1 MRRNALAAAGLLAA
15 LAMTLSAQDARN
27 GTGDAAVAQE
37 YARWALEALQS
48 GRLAEAEEALERASD
63 FADLSSDLSYLLAL
77 ARLRSGRPMGAV
89 LEAAR
94 RGRKADRWRIYS
106 DADAAKLESRA
117 LIGIRAFDEA
127 LSVIARLPED
137 ADTAYLRLQALRG
150 AEDGR
155 SFQRAFRAALDAYP
169 ADPRFAR
176 FLLESLAGRL
186 PGEGE
191 QALVDA
197 VLRRLPSLIPLE
209 QRLGYLAAPFVR
221 DADERRRMVGAYRAL
236 GNPDIASLAPAL
248 ELGLM
253 DEKTAVDELFAAS
266 RGGIT
271 DIAVFRALWKLLRN
285 DAARSAFGAAF
296 SDFSG
301 VLTEDG
307 DGDGRPESSVRY
319 ERGQVLSFAYDADQ
333 DGIWEGELDFQD
345 GLPVAGTLAAEG
357 ERSSASAPF
366 ARPVSREERGS
377 LRIFW
382 ERYPAVRR
390 AELGSHVF
398 HAVPGA
404 FHAAPVQMAGLFGSF
419 LYPRWDERQARISER
434 SLVSFSFAVERPGS
448 LMDGSVERIELLRGI
463 PQRALAVYGGRPIA
477 VTEYERGMPARQR
490 LDLDADGRMETRRRF
505 RVEASLPADYD
516 PLRVEGRL
524 EYSESDWDGDG
535 LYEYTERYAAD
546 GSVERSWEK

>member
-1 MRRNALAAAGLLAA
+1 MRLSALAAMGLLAA
-15 LAMTLSAQDARN
+15 FAVTLSAQDARS
-27 GTGDAAVAQE
+27 GTGDAAVARA
-37 YARWALEALQS
+37 YALWAMEALQS

-77 ARLRSGRPMGAV
+77 ARFRSARPMGAV
-89 LEAAR
+89 IEAVR
-94 RGRKADRWRIYS
+94 RGRKADRWHLYS
-106 DADAAKLESRA
+106 DVDGAKLESRA
-117 LIGIRAFDEA
+117 LIAIRSFEGA
-127 LSVIARLPED
+127 LFILSRLPED

-169 ADPRFAR
+169 ADPRFAC

-186 PGEGE
+186 PREGD

-209 QRLGYLAAPFVR
+209 PRLGYLASPFVR
-221 DADERRRMVGAYRAL
+221 DVEERRRLVGAYRAQ
-236 GNPDIASLAPAL
+236 GNPDIASLSPAL

-253 DEKTAVDELFAAS
+253 DEKVAIDELLAAS
-266 RGGIT
+266 RGGVT
-271 DIAVFRALWKLLRN
+271 DIAVFRAVWKLLRN
-285 DAARSAFGAAF
+285 DASRSAFSASF
-296 SDFSG
+296 ILFSG
-301 VLTEDG
+301 ILTEDG

-319 ERGQVLSFAYDADQ
+319 EEGQVRWYAYDADQ

-345 GLPVAGTLAAEG
+345 GLPVRGTLSAEG
-357 ERSSASAPF
+357 EQGPASGPF
-366 ARPVSREERGS
+366 ARLISRDERGS
-377 LRIFW
+377 LRVLW

-398 HAVPGA
+398 HAVPGG
-404 FHAAPVQMAGLFGSF
+404 FNLAPVQMIVQFGSF
-419 LYPRWDERQARISER
+419 LYPRWEYRQARVSER
-434 SLVSFSFAVERPGS
+434 SLVSFSFAVERPGT
-448 LMDGSVERIELLRGI
+448 LMEGSIERIELLRGI
-463 PQRALAVYGGRPIA
+463 AQRSVDSYGGRPIA
-477 VTEYERGMPARQR
+477 VTEYERGMPSRQR

-505 RVEASLPADYD
+505 RVAAALPADYD
-516 PLRVEGRL
+516 PLRIEGRL

-535 LYEYTERYAAD
+535 FFEYTERYAVD